1 MSQRNV
7 GKEGVERGEDGGIIE
22 LVEVGWIDRQEMA
35 NYKAR

>member
-1 MSQRNV
+1 MSRRNV

-22 LVEVGWIDRQEMA
+22 LVGWIDRQEMA